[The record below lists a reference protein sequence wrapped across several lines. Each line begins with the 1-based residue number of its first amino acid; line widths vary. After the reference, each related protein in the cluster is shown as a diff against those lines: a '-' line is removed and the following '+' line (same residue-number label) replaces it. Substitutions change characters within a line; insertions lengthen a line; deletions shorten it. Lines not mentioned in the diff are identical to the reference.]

1 MEDILK
7 TCLHQKHLD
16 LGAKMMPF
24 GGFDMPIEYTSIIE
38 EHNAVRHAAGIFDVS
53 HMGEIL
59 ITGPD
64 SERYINYIFTNN
76 IRGAEP
82 GKIFYGMLLYP
93 DGGTVDD
100 LLVYKMGEERFFLV
114 VNASNIDK
122 DYQWIVE
129 HSAGY
134 NLNIE
139 NQSDYYGEVAVQGP
153 RAEACIEELLHLE
166 VKDLQFYT
174 CKEIECDGET
184 IIVSRTGYTGEDGFE
199 IYGSHAFI
207 NRVWDVLV
215 GSKQV
220 LPCGLGCRDTL
231 RFEVGLPLY
240 GDELSEN
247 ITPIEAGLGLFVKT
261 DKPDFIGRDA
271 VLAQKNGGLSRK
283 IVGIEL
289 TGRAIPRHGYDVEAD
304 GKVVGSVTTGYQSI
318 STGKSVC
325 MALVDIDHAKL
336 GTPLQV
342 RIHRKLHDGVVTK
355 KRFYEKN
362 YKK

>member
-240 GDELSEN
+240 GHELEKD
-247 ITPIEAGLGLFVKT
+247 ITPIEAGLGMFVKL
-261 DKPDFIGRDA
+261 DKDDFIGKERQQDENDRPDA
-271 VLAQKNGGLSRK
+271 
-283 IVGIEL
+283 
-289 TGRAIPRHGYDVEAD
+289 
-304 GKVVGSVTTGYQSI
+304 
-318 STGKSVC
+318 
-325 MALVDIDHAKL
+325 
-336 GTPLQV
+336 
-342 RIHRKLHDGVVTK
+342 
-355 KRFYEKN
+355 
-362 YKK
+362 